1 MCFGSKADKDDS
13 PAPRP
18 AQRPPSAQQQQ
29 QDIKMSSNQR
39 PQYAPTTGPPPGQ
52 SSSETYAPPPGPPPS
67 QSYAAP
73 SGPPPS
79 QSYAPPSGP
88 PPGRGEDDFAPP
100 AGPPPSQSYAAPSGP
115 PPSHEDYAPP
125 SGPPPSHG
133 DYAPP
138 SGPPPSHDY
147 APPPGPPPSQPQ
159 GDFAPPAGP
168 PPSHH
173 DYTAPPPGPP
183 PSQSQPKHDWEVAVP
198 DTSLFPPPPAFFSG
212 FDRSPA
218 NNSTEQEA
226 EAGEAW
232 VAKYPLV
239 QPIHLD
245 PAALEALRA
254 NRISLL
260 QPQGFRGSLNQVAPG
275 VWEASTPKNA
285 PDGTIIG
292 YPPLY
297 SVRNHSPLATGR
309 QFTAYYEV
317 QIRES
322 GAKEVDVAL
331 GFTALPYPNF
341 RLPGWHRGSLAVHGD
356 DGHKYINDRW
366 GGKSFTTPFRIGERL
381 GVGMTFSAN
390 DGRINV
396 DIFLTRDGRLS
407 GSWNLHEEIDA
418 EQDGPVTGLEGYH
431 DLSCAVGSFNRN
443 IYEIIFE
450 PSRWKY
456 QP

>member
-1 MCFGSKADKDDS
+1 MCFGSKADKDDN

-18 AQRPPSAQQQQ
+18 AQQRPPSAQQQHQQ
-29 QDIKMSSNQR
+29 QDVKMSSGNQQ
-39 PQYAPTTGPPPGQ
+39 PQYAPPAGPPPGQ
-52 SSSETYAPPPGPPPS
+52 GSSETYAPPPGPPPQS
-67 QSYAAP
+67 QSFSPPSGPPPSQAYAAPPGPPPFHGDFSPP

-79 QSYAPPSGP
+79 QSYA
-88 PPGRGEDDFAPP
+88 A
-100 AGPPPSQSYAAPSGP
+100 
-115 PPSHEDYAPP
+115 P

-138 SGPPPSHDY
+138 SGPPPSHQY
-147 APPPGPPPSQPQ
+147 G
-159 GDFAPPAGP
+159 PPAGP
-168 PPSHH
+168 PPSQRQ
-173 DYTAPPPGPP
+173 DYTAPPSGPP
-183 PSQSQPKHDWEVAVP
+183 PSESKPKHDWEVAVP

-212 FDRSPA
+212 WDRSPA
-218 NNSTEQEA
+218 NNSTEAEA
-226 EAGEAW
+226 EAGEEW
-232 VAKYPLV
+232 VNKYPLV

-245 PAALEALRA
+245 QAALEAMRS

-260 QPQGFRGSLNQVAPG
+260 QPQGFRGTLNQVAPG
-275 VWEASTPKNA
+275 VWEATTPKKA

-292 YPPLY
+292 YPPMY
-297 SVRNHSPLATGR
+297 SVRHHSPLATGC
-309 QFTAYYEV
+309 QFKLYYEV

-341 RLPGWHRGSLAVHGD
+341 RLPGWHRGSLAIHGD

-381 GVGMTFSAN
+381 GVGMTLSAKQ
-390 DGRINV
+390 GRIDV
-396 DIFLTRDGRLS
+396 DIFFTRDGRLS

-431 DLSCAVGSFNRN
+431 DLSCAIGSFDRN
-443 IYEIIFE
+443 IYEIIFD